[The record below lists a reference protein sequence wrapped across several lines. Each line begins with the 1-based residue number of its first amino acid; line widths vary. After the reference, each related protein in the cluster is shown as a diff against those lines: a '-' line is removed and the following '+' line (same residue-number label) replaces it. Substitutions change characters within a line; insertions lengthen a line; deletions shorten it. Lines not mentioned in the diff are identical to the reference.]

1 METSPSCSRNYI
13 YEEIIERPRVRD
25 NSHPRFSVHGRRRLS
40 ASVHH
45 AEAPANTGQHNESDR
60 VVRPHNSENDFNQAI
75 RALEEETRLL
85 RLEREGSIELTRQRE
100 TDTFVNR
107 GNEGEISE
115 IRKQDRKRMVLF
127 PISFPISFPVS
138 FLCVISRWFLTCI
151 HRLEPNSRILR
162 AMMAD
167 SR

>member
-1 METSPSCSRNYI
+1 
-13 YEEIIERPRVRD
+13 
-25 NSHPRFSVHGRRRLS
+25 
-40 ASVHH
+40 
-45 AEAPANTGQHNESDR
+45 